1 MLEIQRKTEI
11 KYTRG
16 YIYQSS
22 RKERQF
28 QSKTKR
34 IQLF

>member
-1 MLEIQRKTEI
+1 MLEVQRKTEI

-28 QSKTKR
+28 ESKTKR